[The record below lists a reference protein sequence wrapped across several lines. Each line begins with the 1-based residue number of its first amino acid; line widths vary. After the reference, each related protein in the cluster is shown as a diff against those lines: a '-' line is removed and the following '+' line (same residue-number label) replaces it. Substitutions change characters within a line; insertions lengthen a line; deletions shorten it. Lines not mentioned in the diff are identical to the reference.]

1 MQLNHITEFVIHH
14 LFSRLLRRAI
24 GTGLLVL
31 FALVAAYHFTIAGT
45 LVLEGL
51 YGMLYARLIIAG
63 IYVVAA
69 SIVLIVLVATRTR
82 PPPVKDRPADALV
95 SPYDAQIAALVEAA
109 MLGYAMARK
118 SGDRIS

>member
-1 MQLNHITEFVIHH
+1 MQPNHITEFVINH

-24 GTGLLVL
+24 GAALLVL
-31 FALVAAYHFTIAGT
+31 FTLVAAYHFTIAGT

-51 YGMLYARLIIAG
+51 YGMLDARLIIAA
-63 IYVVAA
+63 IYVAAA

-82 PPPVKDRPADALV
+82 PLIKDRAADAQV
-95 SPYDAQIAALVEAA
+95 SPHDSQIAALVEAA

-118 SGDRIS
+118 SGDRIR